1 MNLTEQVNADIMS
14 AMKEKN
20 QNKLKSLRAI
30 KSELLLAA
38 TEKGAKESTEDAEIK
53 ILQRLVKQ
61 RKDAAEIFIKQ
72 GREDLA
78 TEELNEISFIEVYLP
93 EQLSV
98 EEIAK
103 TIANIIKN
111 TGASS
116 MKDMGKV
123 MGLANKQMG
132 GKADG
137 KTIAEIV
144 KKALNQ

>member
-98 EEIAK
+98 EE
-103 TIANIIKN
+103 
-111 TGASS
+111 
-116 MKDMGKV
+116 
-123 MGLANKQMG
+123 
-132 GKADG
+132 
-137 KTIAEIV
+137 
-144 KKALNQ
+144 